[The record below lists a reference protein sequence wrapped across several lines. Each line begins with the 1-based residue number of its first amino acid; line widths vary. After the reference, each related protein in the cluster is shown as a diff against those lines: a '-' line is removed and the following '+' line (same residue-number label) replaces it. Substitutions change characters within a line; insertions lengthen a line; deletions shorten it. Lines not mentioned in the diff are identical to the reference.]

1 MGICKL
7 LFPVNLHQGIT
18 HSIHVA
24 VVLSHMDYFI
34 PTLVFEALCTPA
46 SILKEQHNLYHR
58 CGSQKGCK
66 RKHISYVVVIVIV
79 IISD

>member
-1 MGICKL
+1 MGIRKL

-18 HSIHVA
+18 QSIHVA
-24 VVLSHMDYFI
+24 AMLSHMDYFI
-34 PTLVFEALCTPA
+34 LTVVFEALCTLA
-46 SILKEQHNLYHR
+46 SILKEQPTPHHR

-66 RKHISYVVVIVIV
+66 RKHNRYVVVMVTV